1 MLTTSKTAFPK
12 SLETDDIDLCFSP
25 SSHFLSL
32 FHPEPPHQ
40 LLDLK
45 SHFLLSFLSK
55 NDSNGPLL
63 LKNRLK
69 SYSFDSL
76 DFIDLQD
83 PLKFKSLVF
92 QERKKLIIEL
102 VFFLENDFSNCPPK
116 ILNVLSEIIAKILI
130 SNPFELISNKIRE
143 SFLMIESMISELL
156 KDFKNL
162 NNDGFFSS
170 NSNNSCESSQNL
182 PSPLSI
188 LTGPVSP
195 IDPLIDDFS
204 QNNKKFIII
213 PETTKKTQT
222 PLKKKHLISSL
233 KTLKKLKFLL
243 SKLGHFIHWKGFLKV
258 SPQKLKTF
266 AIFKPQQKS
275 HDFFNN
281 RSLFYIKELFKAQ
294 ELSSFIYQNPNSVDP
309 KALLK
314 YFAWKLSSWKQE
326 KPFSDNNLQNKN
338 LMTHEMICKIC
349 LKPIEIQK
357 MTLHSEDCM
366 KRSELLR
373 QLESLKSYFQE
384 YFLKSYQNARYN
396 EKLYGIETKKQK
408 NGEISHSLERKNSMK
423 SSGYVK
429 NLKKPLKLK
438 VFKDEK
444 DQEIPSPDPI
454 SEKISVF
461 RLESPFNMNNQ
472 AQSQEKLKKIYR
484 IIKLFDLI
492 AKTSSF
498 FFHENLN
505 KSKFL

>member
-1 MLTTSKTAFPK
+1 
-12 SLETDDIDLCFSP
+12 
-25 SSHFLSL
+25 
-32 FHPEPPHQ
+32 
-40 LLDLK
+40 
-45 SHFLLSFLSK
+45 
-55 NDSNGPLL
+55 
-63 LKNRLK
+63 
-69 SYSFDSL
+69 
-76 DFIDLQD
+76 
-83 PLKFKSLVF
+83 
-92 QERKKLIIEL
+92 
-102 VFFLENDFSNCPPK
+102 
-116 ILNVLSEIIAKILI
+116 
-130 SNPFELISNKIRE
+130 
-143 SFLMIESMISELL
+143 
-156 KDFKNL
+156 
-162 NNDGFFSS
+162 
-170 NSNNSCESSQNL
+170 
-182 PSPLSI
+182 
-188 LTGPVSP
+188 
-195 IDPLIDDFS
+195 
-204 QNNKKFIII
+204 
-213 PETTKKTQT
+213 
-222 PLKKKHLISSL
+222 
-233 KTLKKLKFLL
+233 
-243 SKLGHFIHWKGFLKV
+243 LKV